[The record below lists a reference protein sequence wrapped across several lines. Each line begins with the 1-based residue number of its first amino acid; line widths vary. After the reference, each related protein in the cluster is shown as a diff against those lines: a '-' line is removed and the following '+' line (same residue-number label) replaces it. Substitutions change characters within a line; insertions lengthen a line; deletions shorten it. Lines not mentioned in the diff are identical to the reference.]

1 MRKQLLLSIV
11 KVLFGGMALA
21 QTSGTF
27 IAADNG
33 NRMSSCADTL
43 ITLENIYTQC
53 GIKDLNDPEDNVSNY
68 RLLQLNGSVITTT
81 EITGGFKYS
90 DYEMVYIEKQNTP
103 ANGHNGIAIFINII
117 QPPTKYFIKD
127 TLKYTV
133 EKGAKVNF
141 SKDFFSNIAY
151 WGTGKDT
158 EEFHDRLFLYDGVNP
173 ETAVKNLTDWTLFG
187 KGTYR
192 IRLSYAICSAD
203 DIHSE
208 EMYVKVEESPCHN
221 LELRNMPSICLD
233 DILDIRPYVYLDGH
247 VATAEELADMTFLD
261 KSDNAKPSDVLP
273 INPAAIDLATMWKY
287 MSTKFPRIEIS
298 YQPNIT
304 LGICNNY
311 YYNFVPKVPTKL
323 MTTDVIMSKDSYGGS
338 LVYMIDG
345 DYYGFNNVFH
355 KNVLKEIYLDHNTNH
370 NGTEFSFFTDDKYE
384 NLVTGNDLSPGD
396 YYVLATNPECNE
408 DSTSFKIRV
417 LNRDF
422 EITWQNA
429 LNMGKGYYTFTA
441 PSDYPGATY
450 SWFAWGGEIVSGINT
465 NQITVYYSE
474 KASKGVT
481 VSCTIT
487 LPTARVSGNSVLA
500 SGLYLTSNEAGE
512 KEEIQA
518 EIITGNTN
526 IVENLSSVY
535 PNPSEGKI
543 VISGKGQYDLKI
555 YNALGQLIH
564 EDNAY
569 TPETPL
575 DLEGKGM
582 HMIRLIQNG
591 KVQTLKA
598 IVK

>member
-21 QTSGTF
+21 QPSGTF
-27 IAADNG
+27 VTADNG
-33 NRMSSCADTL
+33 NRMSSCSDTL
-43 ITLENIYTQC
+43 ITLEDIYSQC
-53 GIKDLNDPEDNVSNY
+53 GIRDLNDPNDDVSKY
-68 RLLQLNGSVITTT
+68 RILQLNGSVITET
-81 EITGGFKYS
+81 EITGAFKYS
-90 DYEMVYIEKQNTP
+90 DYETIYIDKKNTP
-103 ANGHNGIAIFINII
+103 FNGHNGLSIFLNII
-117 QPPTKYFIKD
+117 VPPTRYFTKD

-133 EKGAKVNF
+133 EQGAKVNYL
-141 SKDFFSNIAY
+141 KDFLTNTEF

-158 EEFHDRLFLYDGVNP
+158 EDFHDRLFLYDGVNP
-173 ETAVKNLTDWTLFG
+173 ETAVRNLTDWTTLG
-187 KGTYR
+187 KGIYR
-192 IRLSYAICSAD
+192 LRLSYAICSAAD
-203 DIHSE
+203 VHSQ
-208 EMYVKVEESPCHN
+208 EMFVKVDESPCHN
-221 LELRNMPSICLD
+221 LELRNMPSVCLD
-233 DILDIRPYVYLDGH
+233 DIIDIRPYVYLDGH
-247 VATAEELADMTFLD
+247 LATAEELADMTFLD
-261 KSDNAKPSDVLP
+261 KSDNAKPNDIIP
-273 INPAAIDLATMWKY
+273 INPAAIDLSTMYENK
-287 MSTKFPRIEIS
+287 STKFPRIEIR
-298 YQPNIT
+298 YQPNID

-311 YYNFVPKVPTKL
+311 FYFFAAKVPTKL
-323 MTTDVIMSKDSYGGS
+323 MTTDVIMSKDSYGGT

-345 DYYGFNNVFH
+345 DYYGFNNIFH

-370 NGTEFSFFTDDKYE
+370 NGTEFNFFTDEKYE
-384 NLVTGNDLSPGD
+384 NKVTDNDLSPGD
-396 YYVLATNPECNE
+396 YYVLATNTECNE
-408 DSTSFKIRV
+408 DSTLFKIRV

-429 LNMGKGYYTFTA
+429 LNLGKGYYTFTA
-441 PSDYPGATY
+441 PSNYPDATY

-487 LPTARVSGNSVLA
+487 LPAARVAGNSVLA

-512 KEEIQA
+512 KEEIKA

-526 IVENLSSVY
+526 VVEHLSSVY
-535 PNPSEGKI
+535 PNPSEGRI

-569 TPETPL
+569 TPETPV